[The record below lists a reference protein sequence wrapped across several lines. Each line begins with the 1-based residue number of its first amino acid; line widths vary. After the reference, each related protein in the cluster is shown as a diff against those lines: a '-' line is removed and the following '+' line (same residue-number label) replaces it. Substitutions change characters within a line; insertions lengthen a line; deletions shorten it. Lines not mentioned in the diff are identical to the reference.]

1 MYLDFTGEFEE
12 FSTLGLY
19 SSTWTMAQINELA
32 F

>member
-1 MYLDFTGEFEE
+1 MYLDFTGEFKE

-19 SSTWTMAQINELA
+19 SSTRTMAQINELA